1 MNKFCWL
8 LHLTADHAAALSD
21 LLTIKKWTLDDLVS
35 FGLDDAPPPPP
46 STDIKMGP
54 TAHL

>member
-35 FGLDDAPPPPP
+35 FGLDDAPPPP